1 MALFFNRFFNW
12 LRELA
17 DGGTYIKTDGHRMR
31 IPDDWQ
37 RVSVRGDGLNRWNIK
52 DNDTV
57 IVEPINGLVD
67 NMPIVLL
74 NTELSQTQQNML
86 KFCCYF
92 NIQPSDE
99 EYRSNRPTFYQEN
112 KDLLPGLDQVFW
124 NTLCSN
130 YQRRIVRD
138 NQLAKCDHHHAAVA
152 CAYYSFRYHYFM
164 IPKESIIGRVRY
176 VIDDE

>member
-37 RVSVRGDGLNRWNIK
+37 RFSVRGDGLNRWNIK

-57 IVEPINGLVD
+57 IVEPVNSLVD

-74 NTELSQTQQNML
+74 NT
-86 KFCCYF
+86 
-92 NIQPSDE
+92 
-99 EYRSNRPTFYQEN
+99 
-112 KDLLPGLDQVFW
+112 
-124 NTLCSN
+124 
-130 YQRRIVRD
+130 
-138 NQLAKCDHHHAAVA
+138 
-152 CAYYSFRYHYFM
+152 
-164 IPKESIIGRVRY
+164 
-176 VIDDE
+176 